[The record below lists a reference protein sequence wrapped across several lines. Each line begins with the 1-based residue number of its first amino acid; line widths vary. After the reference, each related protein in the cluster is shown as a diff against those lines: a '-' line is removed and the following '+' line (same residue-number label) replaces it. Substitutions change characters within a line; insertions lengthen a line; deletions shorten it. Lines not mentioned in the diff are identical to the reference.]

1 MMMWGLRENAIPAL
15 FSQTT
20 ERVQIVPSLVD
31 NILMQHICTSYV
43 RVHQGCV
50 IPARYHN
57 GHVSSVTVIW
67 WGELHFA
74 FAAKITDLHNTM
86 SALEADLAHYD

>member
-31 NILMQHICTSYV
+31 NILMQHICTRYV
-43 RVHQGCV
+43 RVHEGCV
-50 IPARYHN
+50 IPARYRN
-57 GHVSSVTVIW
+57 CHVSSVTVIW
-67 WGELHFA
+67 WGELRSA
-74 FAAKITDLHNTM
+74 FPTKITNLHHKM
-86 SALEADLAHYD
+86 SALEAGLAH

>member
-31 NILMQHICTSYV
+31 NILMQHICTRYV
-43 RVHQGCV
+43 RVHEGCV

-57 GHVSSVTVIW
+57 CHVSSVTVIW
-67 WGELHFA
+67 WGE
-74 FAAKITDLHNTM
+74 FAAKSTNLHNKM
-86 SALEADLAHYD
+86 SAWGADLAHYD